1 MASDIEIRLKTVVDQ
16 AVADMKKAESAVTGL
31 DKAADGAQ
39 KSSSN
44 WALSLT
50 GLNSAIQIASQVV
63 DAAKQ
68 AYDKIIGSTI
78 EYTDQV
84 DSLSR
89 SLGVSAEE
97 ASTLIQVTDDVFISQ
112 EALTA
117 GMRSAISKGIDPSIE
132 GLKDLAD
139 KYNSITDPIAR
150 SQFLIETF
158 GKSGLEMGKLLEKG
172 ADGIDSMTA
181 AAQKSG
187 LIMSKDNVNA
197 AKKYKEAM
205 DSLNDAVDSIVYNLG
220 MQLLPVLTDILV
232 PIAELIQK
240 NNELRVEHQDLAN
253 ELAQEAET
261 WEEFQQLVYDNAEGL
276 GLATDASDHF
286 KTSAMVATGEVGKYG
301 ESFYELNHAQKEA
314 TTSTEDIDFA
324 TSNYQTAIEN
334 LQTAQENL
342 ESSQNSWLENTA
354 NDVQRALE
362 DLKLPAEQYAAAL
375 LVIDEVY
382 GTSKTAEA
390 EHEAKV
396 KEIAQAY
403 FDSSGDVN
411 NFATDLAGLRD
422 EEMPTTT
429 DEVEIL
435 RKKVVELGNELD
447 RQNGRRVDI
456 LVNIKTTGGI
466 PDVGQ
471 FNLNTPGFASGG
483 SFVVPNGYENDSYAF
498 GVSSQEK
505 VSVTPANAMNDQDA
519 LLTEIRDLLRSQQRG
534 LTAEDIALAMRDQFQ
549 FLAAGS
555 M

>member
-39 KSSSN
+39 KSSTG
-44 WALSLT
+44 WAMSLI
-50 GLNSAIQIASQVV
+50 GLNAAIQIASQVAEV
-63 DAAKQ
+63 AKQ
-68 AYDKIIGSTI
+68 AYDKVIGSTI
-78 EYTDQV
+78 EYIDQV

-205 DSLNDAVDSIVYNLG
+205 DSLNDSVDSIVYNMG
-220 MQLLPVLTDILV
+220 MQLLPILVDILV
-232 PIAELIQK
+232 PIAEFIQLQ
-240 NNELRVEHQDLAN
+240 NEQKVSNDEFAAGIAKDAESFDEFKQSLLDSR
-253 ELAQEAET
+253 EAMNMT
-261 WEEFQQLVYDNAEGL
+261 FMDVQTSTGWLGVYSEA
-276 GLATDASDHF
+276 
-286 KTSAMVATGEVGKYG
+286 
-301 ESFYELNHAQKEA
+301 FYELNHAQKEA
-314 TTSTEDIDFA
+314 TTSTENIDLA
-324 TSNYQTAIEN
+324 TSNYQTAVEN

-403 FDSSGDVN
+403 FDSGGDVN

-422 EEMPTTT
+422 EEIPTTT
-429 DEVEIL
+429 DEIEIL

-505 VSVTPANAMNDQDA
+505 VAVTPANAMNDQDA
-519 LLTEIRDLLRSQQRG
+519 LLTEIRDLLRVQQRG